1 MTTNSGVFGR
11 EYAEVDMTGGI
22 SGAGVHAWD
31 PASNTGF
38 DDPEEVSVVG
48 QSDAGYQ
55 IVWDHTNGGQF
66 QVKYGDYD
74 AAADG
79 ALIDVPAG
87 TNVGTVRVRVEGRR

>member
-1 MTTNSGVFGR
+1 MGTNNGVFER
-11 EYAEVDMTGGI
+11 EYVEVDMTGGI

-31 PASNTGF
+31 PAANTGF
-38 DDPEEVSVVG
+38 DDPDEVSVVG

-55 IVWDHTNGGQF
+55 IAWDYATGGQF
-66 QVKYGDYD
+66 QVKYADYD

-79 ALIDVPAG
+79 ALIDAPAG